1 METKNSEVKEIK
13 TEFVS
18 LEVSPNL
25 NEMLNEKLNVSN
37 GKTTENLFNRWLSVK
52 NKVSNDNLKIIVS
65 VNSIKKALYTESALQ
80 IIEKNNL

>member
-1 METKNSEVKEIK
+1 METKNPEVKETK
-13 TEFVS
+13 TEFVNLKVNS
-18 LEVSPNL
+18 NL
-25 NEMLNEKLNVSN
+25 NEMLNEKLNLSN
-37 GKTTENLFNRWLSVK
+37 GKTTENLFNRWLKVK

>member
-1 METKNSEVKEIK
+1 METKNPEVKENK